1 LLFSQTDFLCPQ
13 VDLRHLEENSSK
25 PTVDVGIDLTEFY
38 MSVEWDILE
47 VRSNQQLIEETKKNR
62 RNQKTFLGIPTKK

>member
-1 LLFSQTDFLCPQ
+1 MHSTILFLFYK
-13 VDLRHLEENSSK
+13 VDLRHEEEIHSPSSAMYNAEENS

-47 VRSNQQLIEETKKNR
+47 VSHWKKTDNI
-62 RNQKTFLGIPTKK
+62 FFI

>member
-1 LLFSQTDFLCPQ
+1 MLDSAKDYFLNILLNYFTFYK
-13 VDLRHLEENSSK
+13 VDLRHEEEIHSPSSAMYNAEENS

-47 VRSNQQLIEETKKNR
+47 VSVM
-62 RNQKTFLGIPTKK
+62 KT

>member
-1 LLFSQTDFLCPQ
+1 
-13 VDLRHLEENSSK
+13 LRHLEENSSK

-47 VRSNQQLIEETKKNR
+47 VRIFKYEHKNIR
-62 RNQKTFLGIPTKK
+62 EILYV

>member
-1 LLFSQTDFLCPQ
+1 MLYSAKDFFHHISDALNYFIFFYK
-13 VDLRHLEENSSK
+13 VDLRHEEEIHSPSSAMYNAEENS

-47 VRSNQQLIEETKKNR
+47 VSH
-62 RNQKTFLGIPTKK
+62 